1 MRGRPCL
8 TKLSRWLLSRCRFQV
23 WALGLERALSM
34 LMGPGGMG
42 PETPASLLR
51 DGGGSGGM
59 IRTECA
65 PSLPPLSDTSH
76 QSGHTSM
83 TDCMCVDAWSS
94 DEESAPCRSRWRT
107 GFAAEMCNK

>member
-1 MRGRPCL
+1 M
-8 TKLSRWLLSRCRFQV
+8 

-65 PSLPPLSDTSH
+65 PLLAPLSDTSPA
-76 QSGHTSM
+76 GHTSM
-83 TDCMCVDAWSS
+83 TDYTCVDAW
-94 DEESAPCRSRWRT
+94 
-107 GFAAEMCNK
+107 

>member
-1 MRGRPCL
+1 M
-8 TKLSRWLLSRCRFQV
+8 TKPSRCLLSRRRFQV

-65 PSLPPLSDTSH
+65 P
-76 QSGHTSM
+76 
-83 TDCMCVDAWSS
+83 
-94 DEESAPCRSRWRT
+94 RT
-107 GFAAEMCNK
+107 PV